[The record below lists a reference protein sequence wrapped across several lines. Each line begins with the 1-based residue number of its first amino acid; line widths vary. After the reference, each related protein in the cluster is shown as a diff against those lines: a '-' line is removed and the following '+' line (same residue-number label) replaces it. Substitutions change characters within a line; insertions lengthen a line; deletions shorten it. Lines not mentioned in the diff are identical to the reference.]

1 MSRKLL
7 WALVIC
13 TTLMAG
19 FQGCRSLTPSVIYY
33 VISPM
38 TAGPAAMAGTDG
50 SRTMTVGIRSVELPG
65 YVNRTQM
72 VKGAG
77 QNQLE
82 IASYHHWA
90 DYPDRMVQRVIG
102 ENLQLLMPDAQ
113 VYSAPWPTGLKPE
126 VTLDVT
132 FLELIGTT
140 DQRMLLS
147 AVWTI
152 TGKNDPVAAQFHR
165 TSLTEPI
172 SAARFDDLAAA
183 HSRVLEILCRKV
195 AESLRAFH

>member
-7 WALVIC
+7 WAFVLC

-19 FQGCRSLTPSVIYY
+19 FQGCRSLTPSVTYY

-38 TAGPAAMAGTDG
+38 TAGSVSVADTDG
-50 SRTMTVGIRSVELPG
+50 SRAMTVGIRAVELPG

-72 VKGAG
+72 VKRAG

-82 IASYHHWA
+82 IASFHHWA

-102 ENLQLLMPDAQ
+102 ENLQLLMADAQ
-113 VYSAPWPTGLKPE
+113 VYSAPWPTGLKPD
-126 VTLDVT
+126 VTVDVT

-140 DQRMLLS
+140 DQAMLLS
-147 AVWTI
+147 AVWTF
-152 TGKNDPVAAQFHR
+152 TGKSDPAAAQFHR
-165 TSLTEPI
+165 TALTEPMPA
-172 SAARFDDLAAA
+172 SRFDDLAAA

-195 AESLRAFH
+195 AESLYAF